1 MTKEALRQTY
11 KAKRLAIPGLERLK
25 LDDLILLQFQQL
37 NWFGINNVLTYWPIS
52 AMAEPNMH
60 LFNGYLRHFVPNL
73 QLCYPVCNWQN
84 ATMQAIA
91 INDDTVYLT
100 NKYGITE
107 PKEGEI
113 VSPAVFDLV
122 FVPLLVAD
130 KQGYRVGYGKGFYDK
145 FLSNTS
151 TNTVLVGISYFEPI
165 DAISDV
171 NEFDIP
177 LDLLITPNSIH
188 EFQ

>member
-1 MTKEALRQTY
+1 
-11 KAKRLAIPGLERLK
+11 
-25 LDDLILLQFQQL
+25 
-37 NWFGINNVLTYWPIS
+37 
-52 AMAEPNMH
+52 
-60 LFNGYLRHFVPNL
+60 
-73 QLCYPVCNWQN
+73 
-84 ATMQAIA
+84 MQAIA

-113 VSPAVFDLV
+113 VSPAVLDLV